1 MKYNKILPAAASII
15 ALTATIAFA
24 RDLRAAEEDDCFR
37 IRVVARESVANA
49 DDYAANVLPVA
60 IDSETGY
67 VYQVEIQRGI
77 TTKVVSIDAYT
88 GRILGRTEIPAKK
101 S

>member
-1 MKYNKILPAAASII
+1 MKYYKILPAAASII

-24 RDLRAAEEDDCFR
+24 RDARAGEEDDFVR
-37 IRVVARESVANA
+37 IRLGARESTRYA
-49 DDYAANVLPVA
+49 DHVSENPSPVA

-67 VYQVEIQRGI
+67 VYHVEIQRGN
-77 TTKVVSIDAYT
+77 TRRVVSIDAYT
-88 GRILGRTEIPAKK
+88 GRIMGSSEIPAEK